1 VSGSGPTG
9 SDPTGSGPG
18 GYGPGG
24 YGPANLPYGV
34 DQSGRVVVA
43 YGDQV
48 IDLASVEGLD
58 VGPEVWTSGSL
69 NAFMA
74 LGPDA
79 WARTRAQ
86 LQQVVAGQPARARR
100 PLAEARLTLAW
111 EVGDY
116 TDFYASRQ
124 HAEAMGRLLRPGE
137 DPLPPAWLHLPIGY
151 HGRAGTVVVSGSP
164 VPRPAGLLPAEGG
177 AVFGPT
183 ARLDVEVELGFVV
196 GTTVPRGQ
204 SIPARDADRYVF
216 GVVLVNDWSA
226 RDIQS
231 FEYRPLG
238 PFLGKS
244 FATSVSPW
252 VVPLAALEPWR
263 VDGPVQDPRP
273 ADYLRVDE
281 PRGLDVGLSLAV
293 NGSVLSNMTAAGL
306 YWSMAQ
312 QLAHLTVNGAGVRAG
327 DLFASGTISGGR
339 AGEEGSL
346 MEKYAGGRWLADGDR
361 VTIRGWCGDPGRG
374 PWLSLGE
381 VDGTVVG
388 HGGGAQ

>member
-1 VSGSGPTG
+1 VTG
-9 SDPTGSGPG
+9 RG
-18 GYGPGG
+18 GFGA
-24 YGPANLPYGV
+24 ANLPYGV
-34 DQSGRVVVA
+34 DHSGRVVVA
-43 YGDQV
+43 YGDEV
-48 IDLASVEGLD
+48 IDLASVPGLD
-58 VGPEVWTSGSL
+58 VEPAVWTSGSL
-69 NAFMA
+69 NTFMA

-79 WARTRAQ
+79 WAHTRSR
-86 LQQVVAGQPARARR
+86 LQEVVADLPAPARR
-100 PLAEARLTLAW
+100 PRSDTRLRLAW

-116 TDFYASRQ
+116 TDFYASRE
-124 HAEAMGRLLRPGE
+124 HAEAMGRMLRPG
-137 DPLPPAWLHLPIGY
+137 DDALPPAWLHLPIGY

-164 VPRPAGLLPAEGG
+164 VPRPSGLRPGREGP
-177 AVFGPT
+177 VFGPT

-196 GTTVPRGQ
+196 GTTVARGQ
-204 SIPARDADRYVF
+204 SVPARDADRYVF

-263 VDGPVQDPRP
+263 VDGPVQDPKP
-273 ADYLRVDE
+273 ADYLQVDE

-293 NGSVLSNMTAAGL
+293 NGSVLSNLSSAGL
-306 YWSMAQ
+306 YWTMAQ

-327 DLFASGTISGGR
+327 DLFASGTISGPEP
-339 AGEEGSL
+339 ATEGSL
-346 MEKYAGGRWLADGDR
+346 MEKYAGQRWLADGDT
-361 VTIRGWCGDPGRG
+361 VTITGWCGDPQRG
-374 PWLSLGE
+374 PWLSLGQ
-381 VDGTVVG
+381 VDGTVVA

>member
-1 VSGSGPTG
+1 VNGFGPE
-9 SDPTGSGPG
+9 
-18 GYGPGG
+18 
-24 YGPANLPYGV
+24 NLPYGV
-34 DQSGRVVVA
+34 DESGRVVVA

-48 IDLASVEGLD
+48 VDLASVEGLD

-74 LGPDA
+74 LGPEA

-86 LQQVVAGQPARARR
+86 LRQVVADQPDRARR
-100 PLAEARLTLAW
+100 PRSETRLRLAW

-116 TDFYASRQ
+116 TDFYASRE
-124 HAEAMGRLLRPGE
+124 HAEAMGRLLRPGQ

-164 VPRPAGLLPAEGG
+164 VPRPAGLLPGESG

-196 GTTVPRGQ
+196 GTTVPRGRP
-204 SIPARDADRYVF
+204 IAAGDAARHVF

-263 VDGPVQDPRP
+263 VGGPLQDPEP
-273 ADYLRVDE
+273 SGYLQVEE
-281 PRGLDVGLSLAV
+281 PRGLDVRLTLAV
-293 NGSVLSNMTAAGL
+293 NGSVISNMTAAGL

-312 QLAHLTVNGAGVRAG
+312 QLAHLTVNGAGVRTG
-327 DLFASGTISGGR
+327 DLFASGTISGAEPGQ
-339 AGEEGSL
+339 EGSL
-346 MEKYAGGRWLADGDR
+346 MEKYRGRRWLADGDR
-361 VTIRGWCGDPGRG
+361 VTIRGWCGDPGLG
-374 PWLSLGE
+374 PWLSLGQ
-381 VDGTVVG
+381 VDGTVEEHGVALDPAVG
-388 HGGGAQ
+388 RGGAQ

>member
-1 VSGSGPTG
+1 VTGFGP
-9 SDPTGSGPG
+9 D
-18 GYGPGG
+18 
-24 YGPANLPYGV
+24 NLPYGV
-34 DQSGRVVVA
+34 DTSGRVVVA

-48 IDLASVEGLD
+48 VDLASVAGLD
-58 VGPEVWTSGSL
+58 VGAEVWTSGSL

-86 LQQVVAGQPARARR
+86 LQRVVADQPARARR
-100 PLAEARLTLAW
+100 PLSEARLGLAW

-116 TDFYASRQ
+116 TDFYASRE

-151 HGRAGTVVVSGSP
+151 HGRAGTVVVSGAP
-164 VPRPAGLLPAEGG
+164 VPRPAGLLAGEGG

-196 GTTVPRGQ
+196 GTTVPRGR
-204 SIPARDADRYVF
+204 SLTARDAARHVF

-226 RDIQS
+226 RDIQA

-263 VDGPVQDPRP
+263 VDGPVQDPEP
-273 ADYLRVDE
+273 AEYLQVDE
-281 PRGLDVGLSLAV
+281 PRGLDVRLSLAV
-293 NGSVLSNMTAAGL
+293 NGSVLSHMTAAGL

-327 DLFASGTISGGR
+327 DLFASGTISGPHP
-339 AGEEGSL
+339 GEEGSL
-346 MEKYAGGRWLADGDR
+346 MEKYRGGRWLADGDR
-361 VTIRGWCGDPGRG
+361 VTIRGWCGNPGRG
-374 PWLSLGE
+374 PGLSLGQ
-381 VDGTVVG
+381 VDGTVLAQGVTVDPDVQ
-388 HGGGAQ
+388 GGGAE